1 MKYTVKISGNGEG
14 MNEALDLT
22 EKTAVKLGLTS
33 RETLRLRLL
42 AEEMLGMVRS
52 IAGDISAEFGLE
64 HEGKNCT
71 LTLSAKSELD
81 YQKRRDLLSASTT
94 GKNTARL
101 GIMDKIRGLFEAGL
115 YGIEESFAAQA
126 NSGFGMF
133 GYGMLDATDA
143 GMADA
148 VYAWSM
154 QKYRTELETG
164 RDEEPD
170 AWDELEKSIIANIAD
185 EVSVGVRRD
194 GVELVVH
201 KDFSNG

>member
-1 MKYTVKISGNGEG
+1 MKYTVMIYSNGEG
-14 MNEALDLT
+14 TSEALDLT
-22 EKTAVKLGLTS
+22 EKTAAEIGLS
-33 RETLRLRLL
+33 GKNSLRLRLL
-42 AEEMLGMVRS
+42 AEEMLGMVRT
-52 IAGDISAEFGLE
+52 IAGNITAKFGLE

-81 YQKRRDLLSASTT
+81 YQKRRELLSASTT
-94 GKNTARL
+94 GKNVARL
-101 GIMDKIRGLFEAGL
+101 GIMDKIRALFEAGL
-115 YGIEESFAAQA
+115 YGMEQGFAAQSV
-126 NSGFGMF
+126 SGIGMF
-133 GYGMLDATDA
+133 GYGMLDGADA

-201 KDFSNG
+201 KDFTNG

>member
-22 EKTAVKLGLTS
+22 EKTAEKLGLTS

-42 AEEMLGMVRS
+42 AEEMLGMLRT
-52 IAGDISAEFGLE
+52 IAGDISAAFSLE
-64 HEGKNCT
+64 HEEKKCT
-71 LTLSAKSELD
+71 LSLVAKSELD

-101 GIMDKIRGLFEAGL
+101 GIMDKIRGIFEAGL
-115 YGIEESFAAQA
+115 YGMEEGFAIQA
-126 NSGFGMF
+126 KSGVGMF

-154 QKYRTELETG
+154 QKYRKELEAG

-194 GVELVVH
+194 GVQLVVH
-201 KDFSNG
+201 KDFSNV

>member
-1 MKYTVKISGNGEG
+1 MKYTVMIYSNGEG
-14 MNEALDLT
+14 TSEALDLT
-22 EKTAVKLGLTS
+22 EKTAAEIGLS
-33 RETLRLRLL
+33 GKNSLRLRLL
-42 AEEMLGMVRS
+42 AEEMLGMVRT
-52 IAGDISAEFGLE
+52 IAGNITAEFGLE

-81 YQKRRDLLSASTT
+81 YQKRRELLSASTT
-94 GKNTARL
+94 GKNVARL
-101 GIMDKIRGLFEAGL
+101 GIMDKIRALFEAGL
-115 YGIEESFAAQA
+115 YGMEESFAAQA

-154 QKYRTELETG
+154 QKYRTELEAG
-164 RDEEPD
+164 RDDEPD

-194 GVELVVH
+194 GVKLVVH
-201 KDFSNG
+201 KDFSNV